1 VEKSTRLVFSL
12 KRITLRRMQVVTSV
26 AAMQRLAK
34 NWQRAGIKIGLV
46 PTMGYLH
53 AGHLSLVQ
61 RARKLVGKKGKIAV
75 SIYVNPTQFGPKE
88 DLSRYPRDLKR
99 DLRLLRG
106 EGTDVVFVP
115 PDEEMYVGRAEPARG
130 DARPTSGLDRGVL
143 CSSGGFSTYVVEEEL
158 SHFMEGASRPG
169 HFRGVAT
176 VVAKLFNIAQPD
188 VAVFGA
194 KDFQQA
200 AVIKRM
206 TRDLNFPITVDI
218 APTFREPDGLAMSSR
233 NKYLEGDLRRQG
245 IVLWR
250 AIQHAQ
256 ALVKKSP
263 VPAKKLKAEL
273 KKLIESERAPKVD
286 YVEFFDPE
294 TLRPVANITRGTQ
307 MALAVFV
314 GKARLI
320 DNARL

>member
-1 VEKSTRLVFSL
+1 
-12 KRITLRRMQVVTSV
+12 MQVVTSV

-34 NWQRAGIKIGLV
+34 KWQRAGTKIGLV

-61 RARKLVGKKGKIAV
+61 RARKLVGKNGKVAV

-99 DLRLLRG
+99 DLKLLRA

-115 PDEEMYVGRAEPARG
+115 SDEEMYPRG
-130 DARPTSGLDRGVL
+130 KSLGSTESCPT
-143 CSSGGFSTYVVEEEL
+143 SGGFSTYVVEEQL
-158 SHFMEGASRPG
+158 SQSMEGAARPG

-176 VVAKLFNIAQPD
+176 VVAKLFNIAQPG

-206 TRDLNFPITVDI
+206 TRDLNFPITIDI

-233 NKYLEGDLRRQG
+233 NKYLQGDLRRQG
-245 IVLWR
+245 LVLWR
-250 AIQHAQ
+250 AIQKAQ

-263 VPAKKLKAEL
+263 VSAKKLRADL
-273 KKLIESERAPKVD
+273 KKLIESEPAPKLD
-286 YVEFFDPE
+286 YVEFFDPD
-294 TLRPVANITRGTQ
+294 TLLPVERVTRGTQ